1 MKTSSHINV
10 KDNVI
15 KMKVIMDKSV
25 QTDDKA
31 RILAEWIEKAVQNAI
46 DDFEKSFQMGAL

>member
-31 RILAEWIEKAVQNAI
+31 RLLAEWIEKAVQEVI
-46 DDFEKSFQMGAL
+46 DTFEGWSKV